1 MLVMVECVCVD
12 DDVAALDM
20 LAEQWTQDLRFR
32 RVMPNAE
39 TTDARSVVMD
49 GSLYALADALR
60 LAAEKL
66 T

>member
-1 MLVMVECVCVD
+1 MVECVCAD

-49 GSLYALADALR
+49 GSLYTLADALR
-60 LAAEKL
+60 LATEKL

>member
-1 MLVMVECVCVD
+1 MLVMVECVCAD

-39 TTDARSVVMD
+39 TTDARMALRMMPRGRWLAMVAIVVM
-49 GSLYALADALR
+49 GR
-60 LAAEKL
+60 C
-66 T
+66 